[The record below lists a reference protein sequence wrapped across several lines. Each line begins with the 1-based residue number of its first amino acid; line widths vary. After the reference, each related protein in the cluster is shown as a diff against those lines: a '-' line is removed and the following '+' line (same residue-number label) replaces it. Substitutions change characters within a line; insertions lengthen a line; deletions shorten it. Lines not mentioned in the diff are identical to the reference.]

1 MTIPLRCVV
10 DASVGIKQF
19 IPDEPLMAKVD
30 QLFAHLANP
39 QTAIFVPDLFY
50 IECGNI
56 IWKYVRARLYAVA
69 DVPADLATLKS
80 FPLRVV
86 STADLMADAVTIA
99 LNYNISAYD
108 ASYVAL
114 SQQTS
119 ATLLTLDSK
128 LIRALSTSS
137 YDVCLFNEFEIPPLP
152 SI

>member
-19 IPDEPLMAKVD
+19 IPDDSLMPKVE

-99 LNYNISAYD
+99 LNYEISAYD

-114 SQQTS
+114 SQQVG
-119 ATLLTLDSK
+119 ATLLTLNAK
-128 LIRALSTSS
+128 LVRALNTSA
-137 YDVCLFNEFEIPPLP
+137 YNVCSFNDFEIPPLP

>member
-1 MTIPLRCVV
+1 MAIPLRCVV
-10 DASVGIKQF
+10 DASVAIKQF
-19 IPDEPLMAKVD
+19 IPDDPLTPKVN
-30 QLFAHLANP
+30 QLFAHLGNP

-50 IECGNI
+50 IECRNI

-86 STADLMADAVTIA
+86 STADLMADAVSIA
-99 LNYNISAYD
+99 LNFGISAYD

-114 SQQTS
+114 SQQVG
-119 ATLLTLDSK
+119 AILLTLDAK
-128 LIRALSTSS
+128 LVRALSNSFYNVLS
-137 YDVCLFNEFEIPPLP
+137 FNDFEVPPLH

>member
-19 IPDEPLMAKVD
+19 IPDAPLMAKVD

-39 QTAIFVPDLFY
+39 KTAIFVPDLFY
-50 IECGNI
+50 IKCGNI

-69 DVPADLATLKS
+69 DVQADLATLKS

-99 LNYNISAYD
+99 LNYGISAYD

-114 SQQTS
+114 SQQVA
-119 ATLLTLDSK
+119 ATLLTLNAK
-128 LIRALSTSS
+128 LNESFKRFVLQ
-137 YDVCLFNEFEIPPLP
+137 CLLV
-152 SI
+152 

>member
-1 MTIPLRCVV
+1 MTIPIRCVV

-19 IPDEPLMAKVD
+19 LPDDPLMPKVN

-56 IWKYVRARLYAVA
+56 LWKYVRARLYAVA

-86 STADLMADAVTIA
+86 STADLMADAVNIA
-99 LNYNISAYD
+99 INHNISAYD
-108 ASYVAL
+108 ACYVAL
-114 SQQTS
+114 SKQVN
-119 ATLLTLDSK
+119 AILLTLDAK
-128 LIRALSTSS
+128 LVRVLNNSS
-137 YDVCLFNEFEIPPLP
+137 NNICSFNDFEVPPLS

>member
-19 IPDEPLMAKVD
+19 IPDDPLMAKVD

-69 DVPADLATLKS
+69 DVPADLATLKG

-86 STADLMADAVTIA
+86 STADLMADAVIIA
-99 LNYNISAYD
+99 LTYGISAYD

-114 SQQTS
+114 SQQVG

-128 LIRALSTSS
+128 LVRALVGSS
-137 YDVCLFNEFEIPPLP
+137 YNVCSFNDFDVPPFP
-152 SI
+152 SM